1 MMQNVETMPTYE
13 LRIDLNV
20 LEHLGFNLY
29 SNVPAILTEM
39 VANAWDADAKRVDIR
54 IDTDQ
59 DIIVILDNGHGMSL
73 NDINDRF
80 LLVGYRRRDDE
91 ESRRTPEGR
100 EVMGRKG
107 LGKLSLF
114 SIADV
119 VEVHTCKENQPSSAL
134 RMEVEAIKTAASNK
148 DTYRPEPIEADL
160 PSDFEHG
167 TRLVLRRL
175 RKERVRVKNLRQRLA
190 RRFSILEREDFHVFV
205 DDQEVTLQDRDD
217 LRHVQFL
224 WTIGDWPSPSAI
236 KPLETVQLEATLPGW
251 QDPSWQV
258 KGWIGTVAKP
268 KELVTDSG
276 NLNSIVVLARGRL
289 FQENILD
296 RLNDGRLFTKYLTGQ
311 IEANFLDDDRQAD
324 IATSDRQRII
334 EDDERYQALES
345 FLRQVL
351 NRMDSKWSEWRRKHG
366 AKEAK
371 EEHPVLGEWLDSLPS
386 GYRDQAEGLIG
397 KIQKLTLDD
406 EDARREVFRNA
417 ILAFERLKLRGG
429 THELENALSVGAE
442 QLLRLLADRDS
453 LEASLYRDIVQNRL
467 EVIRA
472 FDFKVNDDEKEK
484 VLQKYLFEHLWLL
497 DPSWERA
504 TGSEIMEK
512 PINAEF
518 ERIKANL
525 TSEEEKGRVDIKY
538 RNLAGKHVIVEL
550 KRASRKVSARELSDQ
565 GDKYLRALQTCLDG
579 HGRGNE
585 PYECIFVIGSPLKD
599 ENRRDYVKGQLASVN
614 GRVVTYQQ
622 LIDSARQGYKE
633 YLEAS
638 KKLDR
643 VYDLVQRL

>member
-54 IDTDQ
+54 IDTDR
-59 DIIVILDNGHGMSL
+59 DIIEILDNGHGMSPE
-73 NDINDRF
+73 DINNRY
-80 LLVGYRRRDDE
+80 LHVGYRRRDDE
-91 ESRRTPEGR
+91 ERGHTPEGR

-119 VEVHTCKENQPSSAL
+119 VEVHTRKENQPSAL
-134 RMEVEAIKTAASNK
+134 RMEVEAIKAAAKDNK
-148 DTYRPEPIEADL
+148 PYCPDPTTADL
-160 PSDFEHG
+160 PPDLEHG
-167 TRLVLRRL
+167 TRLVLKQL
-175 RKERVRVKNLRQRLA
+175 RNERVRVKNLRQRLA
-190 RRFSILEREDFHVFV
+190 RRFSILERDDFRVFV

-217 LRHVQFL
+217 LRRVQFL
-224 WTIGDWPSPSAI
+224 WTIGDWPSPSVI
-236 KPLETVQLEATLPGW
+236 KPLETVQLEATSPGW

-276 NLNSIVVLARGRL
+276 NLNTIVVLARGRL

-311 IEANFLDDDRQAD
+311 IEADFLDDDGKDD

-334 EDDERYQALES
+334 EDDERYQALEN

-386 GYRDQAEGLIG
+386 GHQDQAERLIA

-406 EDARREVFRNA
+406 EEARREVFRNA
-417 ILAFERLKLRGG
+417 ILAFERLKLRGS
-429 THELENALSVGAE
+429 THELEQALAVGAE
-442 QLLRLLADRDS
+442 RLLGLLADRDS
-453 LEASLYRDIVQNRL
+453 LEASLYRDIVRNRL
-467 EVIRA
+467 DVIRV
-472 FDFKVNDDEKEK
+472 FEIKTEDDEKEK
-484 VLQKYLFEHLWLL
+484 VLQEYLFEHLWLL

-512 PINAEF
+512 PINDEF

-525 TSEEEKGRVDIKY
+525 TDEEAKGRVDIKY
-538 RNLAGKHVIVEL
+538 RNLAGKHIIIEL
-550 KRASRKVSARELSDQ
+550 KRASRKVSSTELAAQ
-565 GDKYLRALQTCLDG
+565 GQKYRNALRKCLRD
-579 HGRGNE
+579 RNRDNE
-585 PYECIFVIGSPLKD
+585 PHEFIFVIGTPLRD
-599 ENRRDYVKGQLASVN
+599 EDDREYVKGQLASVN